1 MRDDLTLT
9 RREMLGAAAR
19 WSVPTVVT
27 LTLGSKVLQAQ
38 ASCPPCQRR
47 TGPTCKACQLNQM
60 MNCNCE
66 PCLGPPYC
74 GGGAIM
80 SGSSQSGAMPAPGSQ
95 RLGQTSA
102 DAQRQNLYLEMQR
115 QRARQQNDPFS
126 QPLYRDPFGVQRSP
140 YSRPNQQT
148 PGLYERLRPDTT
160 SGRRP

>member
-1 MRDDLTLT
+1 MRDDLKLS
-9 RREMLGAAAR
+9 RREILGAAAR

-38 ASCPPCQRR
+38 ASCPPCQRKQ
-47 TGPTCKACQLNQM
+47 GAACKACTLNQM

-74 GGGAIM
+74 A
-80 SGSSQSGAMPAPGSQ
+80 SGLSASTSSQGPSSLTAPGSQ
-95 RLGQTSA
+95 RLGQPGA
-102 DAQRQNLYLEMQR
+102 DAQRQQLYSEMQR

-126 QPLYRDPFGVQRSP
+126 QPLTRDPFGAQRSP
-140 YSRPNQQT
+140 YSRPNQ